1 VTRGQGLADRGRV
14 DRVTRFDFQ
23 RFAQSQNFRF
33 RRTETDGP
41 GLGEGIERTLASDG
55 LLERID
61 ESIKARQK
69 RSLWRIWAK
78 ALGEK
83 ASDCDRESDRVAI
96 MRTVIAGVNLATCL
110 FIVASII
117 RHW

>member
-1 VTRGQGLADRGRV
+1 MSKVKELYTFEQEVARDAEIR
-14 DRVTRFDFQ
+14 
-23 RFAQSQNFRF
+23 
-33 RRTETDGP
+33 
-41 GLGEGIERTLASDG
+41 

-61 ESIKARQK
+61 DSIKARQK
-69 RSLWRIWAK
+69 VSLWRIWAK

-96 MRTVIAGVNLATCL
+96 MRTVIAGVNLVTCL
-110 FIVASII
+110 FIVAGII

>member
-1 VTRGQGLADRGRV
+1 MSKVKEMYTFEQEVARDAEIR
-14 DRVTRFDFQ
+14 
-23 RFAQSQNFRF
+23 
-33 RRTETDGP
+33 
-41 GLGEGIERTLASDG
+41 

>member
-1 VTRGQGLADRGRV
+1 MSKVKEMSTFEQEVARDAEVR
-14 DRVTRFDFQ
+14 
-23 RFAQSQNFRF
+23 
-33 RRTETDGP
+33 
-41 GLGEGIERTLASDG
+41 

-69 RSLWRIWAK
+69 KHSLWRIWAK

-83 ASDCDRESDRVAI
+83 ASECDRESDKVAVV
-96 MRTVIAGVNLATCL
+96 RTIVVGVNFITCL
-110 FIVASII
+110 FIVAGIL